1 LSAAQE
7 KAVSESCKKEEGV
20 GSPFSLGT
28 IKLQWYGRQAFFAL
42 VRHSAFRDGKI
53 LVIKKGP
60 FSPFFYSFWQEQD
73 GHFAFV
79 LSSLCFAHVVSPGMG
94 SVP

>member
-1 LSAAQE
+1 
-7 KAVSESCKKEEGV
+7 
-20 GSPFSLGT
+20 LGT

-42 VRHSAFRDGKI
+42 VRQSAFRDGRN

-60 FSPFFYSFWQEQD
+60 FSPFFYCFWQEQD
-73 GHFAFV
+73 GHFDFV
-79 LSSLCFAHVVSPGMG
+79 PLSSFCFAHVVSPGMG